1 MEMPNQQANNEHKEV
16 EDLKN
21 EIDKFRQEKERVRTI
36 VGQIGGVPK
45 FNTKVA
51 NITFAVLLV
60 VCLAISLVSEGALL
74 LAMLEVAVAAV
85 SVKLIFLIH
94 NLSRVSHFQLWIL
107 SSLEWQINQLTK
119 AVKELTKQQEEKP

>member
-1 MEMPNQQANNEHKEV
+1 METPNQQTNNEHEEV
-16 EDLKN
+16 QDLKN
-21 EIDKFRQEKERVRTI
+21 EIEKFRQEKDRVRAI

-45 FNTKVA
+45 FNTKAA
-51 NITFAVLLV
+51 NIVFVVLLV
-60 VCLAISLVSEGALL
+60 VCMAISFVSKGTLL

-107 SSLEWQINQLTK
+107 SSLEWQINELTK
-119 AVKELTKQQEEKP
+119 AVNKLTKQQKEDR

>member
-1 MEMPNQQANNEHKEV
+1 MEMPNRQTGNEEV
-16 EDLKN
+16 EDLKH
-21 EIDKFRQEKERVRTI
+21 EIEKFRQEKQRVRAI

-45 FNTKVA
+45 FNTRAA
-51 NITFAVLLV
+51 NIIFTVLLV
-60 VCLAISLVSEGALL
+60 VCVAVSFVSKGALL

-107 SSLEWQINQLTK
+107 SSLEWQISELAK
-119 AVKELTKQQEEKP
+119 AVKTLTKQQEKKD

>member
-1 MEMPNQQANNEHKEV
+1 MEMPNRQTGNEEV
-16 EDLKN
+16 EDLKH
-21 EIDKFRQEKERVRTI
+21 EIEKFRQEKERVRAI

-45 FNTKVA
+45 FNTKGA
-51 NITFAVLLV
+51 NIIFTVLLV
-60 VCLAISLVSEGALL
+60 VCVAVSFVSKGALL

-107 SSLEWQINQLTK
+107 SSLEWQINELTK
-119 AVKELTKQQEEKP
+119 VVKELTKQQEEKT